1 MHRYVVEGAVVGY
14 GRVPVVHGVELE
26 VPTGQVSV
34 IIGANA
40 CGKSTL
46 LKAMARLLCPSQG
59 AVTLDGQR
67 IDKLPTRALAR
78 TLGLLPQS
86 PIAPE
91 GIAVADLVGRGRFP
105 HQGYLRGWSSEDE
118 EAVAE
123 ALEMMN
129 IVDLSDRSVDELSGG
144 QRQRVWIAMAL
155 AQRTDILLLD
165 EPTTYLDIAHQ
176 VEILDLLSELNRTR
190 QTTIVMVL
198 HDINIA
204 ARYADRIFAMCNGRL
219 IAQGPPA
226 EIITEELMRE
236 VFSLDSVVISDPQ
249 SASPVVL
256 PKTRVKHQPTDCD
269 ARDCTVTSAVDAA

>member
-1 MHRYVVEGAVVGY
+1 MSAEHAYVVNGVESGY
-14 GRVPVVHGVELE
+14 GRTSIVKGVDMKI
-26 VPTGQVSV
+26 PTGKVSV

-46 LKAMARLLCPSQG
+46 LKTMARLLSPTAGS
-59 AVTLDGQR
+59 VTLNGQR
-67 IDKLPTRALAR
+67 IDRIPTRRLACV
-78 TLGLLPQS
+78 LGLLPQA
-86 PIAPE
+86 PLAPE

-105 HQGYLRGWSSEDE
+105 HQGYLRGWSSEDA

-123 ALEMMN
+123 ALEMMD
-129 IVDLSDRSVDELSGG
+129 IVDLADRSVDELSGG

-176 VEILDLLSELNRTR
+176 MEILDRLSELNRSR

-204 ARYADRIFAMCNGRL
+204 ARFADHIFAMSDGRL

-236 VFSLDSVVISDPQ
+236 VFSLDSTVIRDPQ
-249 SASPVVL
+249 SDSPVVL
-256 PKTRVKHQPTDCD
+256 PRRRTSHQP
-269 ARDCTVTSAVDAA
+269 AVGVAAGAA